1 MTNTKNPKNPNE
13 FICVE
18 CDFNSSNKK
27 DYKRHLVTRKHIIL
41 TNPNY
46 KTPIKPQLYLCNCGK
61 SYKHASSL
69 CGHKTKCNF
78 KKQEQ
83 QELTPKEDIQKE
95 DNKDNIINLL
105 VTDNKEMRDMFLMFI
120 KNHSES
126 QEDMTKK
133 MTAIFF

>member
-46 KTPIKPQLYLCNCGK
+46 KTPIKPQKPQL
-61 SYKHASSL
+61 
-69 CGHKTKCNF
+69 
-78 KKQEQ
+78 EQ
-83 QELTPKEDIQKE
+83 
-95 DNKDNIINLL
+95 
-105 VTDNKEMRDMFLMFI
+105 
-120 KNHSES
+120 
-126 QEDMTKK
+126 
-133 MTAIFF
+133 